1 MEGFWAGG
9 SRKGTIFIAVHEMVR
24 EVWAEGMV
32 VVGDVEGTFDFGRG
46 RHGINW
52 LWRFGEK

>member
-9 SRKGTIFIAVHEMVR
+9 SREGTIFIAVHEMVR

-32 VVGDVEGTFDFGRG
+32 AVGNVESTFDFS
-46 RHGINW
+46 
-52 LWRFGEK
+52 E